1 MAKNSNLTKAKK
13 YELMDGQQRTLFH
26 GPRAAGQNTIT
37 SRCSVLDATG
47 AGGEHGKGR
56 LGIPS
61 RPLFLLNF
69 PATDVEVFATAIFR
83 CEILRIV
90 SPFVD
95 SYFFLVC
102 GVALLLKTVQ
112 YFCCDIQDYGKSPS
126 KTSAIAIS
134 KSSYRLHLKC
144 VTTAARSSAFI
155 FAST

>member
-1 MAKNSNLTKAKK
+1 M
-13 YELMDGQQRTLFH
+13 
-26 GPRAAGQNTIT
+26 TIPVA
-37 SRCSVLDATG
+37 RERISVAPTG
-47 AGGEHGKGR
+47 AASNIGLCPHMKNPR
-56 LGIPS
+56 LCRGI
-61 RPLFLLNF
+61 FILLDL
-69 PATDVEVFATAIFR
+69 PTTDVEVFATAIFR